1 MKKKI
6 LKQWIR
12 WLSCFE
18 LNVLTFGNFELNFFD
33 IFENSSFSICLY
45 CSRDIFSFSEDF
57 KKLFGLK
64 SIRKKI
70 TFSAS
75 HWKWNQVDWTK
86 LRERHRRNRCVTVTS
101 HCVTW
106 ISGRY
111 NKVQHLKKPSPIQ
124 TFSWKWYL
132 KLHRLYFYNTGQR
145 FHGANLSLLGK
156 KLKTGFGWDGFD
168 WFLNGGH
175 ATFARTT
182 SVLNN

>member
-1 MKKKI
+1 MNKVTVLLWTKR
-6 LKQWIR
+6 LDFRELWTELFRHFRELFVPHLFVLQQRHFFFQWR
-12 WLSCFE
+12 L
-18 LNVLTFGNFELNFFD
+18 
-33 IFENSSFSICLY
+33 
-45 CSRDIFSFSEDF
+45 

-70 TFSAS
+70 AFSAN
-75 HWKWNQVDWTK
+75 HWKSNRVDLTK
-86 LRERHRRNRCVTVTS
+86 LRDRHRRNRCVTVTSHCVGMTS